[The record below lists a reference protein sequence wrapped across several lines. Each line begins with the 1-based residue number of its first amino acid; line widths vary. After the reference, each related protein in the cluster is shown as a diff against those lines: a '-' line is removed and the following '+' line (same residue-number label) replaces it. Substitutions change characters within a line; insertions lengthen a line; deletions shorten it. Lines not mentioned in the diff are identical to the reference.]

1 VWSLSSC
8 KQGFGVQQL
17 REDETTTYWQSDGPQ
32 PHFINIQFRKKTRIG
47 ELSIYADYKQDESYT
62 PSKLS
67 IRVGTNFHDLR
78 EIDEVELNEPNG
90 WVKIPL
96 AAADGSAP
104 LRTHLVQIVV
114 LANHQ
119 NGRDTHLRIAK
130 IFAPTSSTTSL
141 IAPFTT
147 DECAAYGSV
156 R

>member
-1 VWSLSSC
+1 MIVWIGCSVWFDVL
-8 KQGFGVQQL
+8 KL
-17 REDETTTYWQSDGPQ
+17 RDWGG
-32 PHFINIQFRKKTRIG
+32 NR
-47 ELSIYADYKQDESYT
+47 
-62 PSKLS
+62 
-67 IRVGTNFHDLR
+67 
-78 EIDEVELNEPNG
+78 
-90 WVKIPL
+90 VKIPL